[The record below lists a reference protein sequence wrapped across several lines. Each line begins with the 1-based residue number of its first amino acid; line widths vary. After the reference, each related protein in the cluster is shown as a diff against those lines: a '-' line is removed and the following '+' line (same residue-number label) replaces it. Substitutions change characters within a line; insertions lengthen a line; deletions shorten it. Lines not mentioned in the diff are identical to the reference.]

1 MGEVCS
7 SLAEQ
12 MARDAEGATKFVRI
26 VVTGARSD
34 ADAVIAARAIA
45 ASQLV
50 QCSLYGGDPYWGR
63 VLSEIGASGAYCDPE
78 RVDIDYGGVTVCR
91 DGIACAHDE
100 AALAAVMAAPRARPC
115 APSCTSATAKRPMLT
130 TDLSP
135 AYIAENMTD
144 VVTARPRPSTD
155 AQARLADAGAKAAIL
170 ADALPYIREFAG
182 KIVVVKYGGHAMD
195 DPALAELFATDV
207 VLMRLVGM
215 QPVVVHGGGPQISDL
230 MRRLGKEPEFVNG
243 QRVTDAETVDIVRM
257 VLVGKVNREIV
268 ASVNR
273 HGSYAVGLSGEDA
286 GLLRVT
292 ARDPALGF
300 VGDVE
305 AVDPTIVQRLL
316 REELIP
322 VIATVGVDDDGQA
335 YNVNADTVAA
345 AIAAALGAEKLV
357 YLTDVAGALRAL
369 ARRDVADLAR
379 RHRRASSTCSPSGA
393 VGEGMIPK
401 VESCIAALRGGVRAR
416 TCSTA
421 GCRTHCCSSSSP
433 AKGSERW

>member
-1 MGEVCS
+1 
-7 SLAEQ
+7 
-12 MARDAEGATKFVRI
+12 
-26 VVTGARSD
+26 VTAPLSTESPP
-34 ADAVIAARAIA
+34 I
-45 ASQLV
+45 
-50 QCSLYGGDPYWGR
+50 
-63 VLSEIGASGAYCDPE
+63 LSE
-78 RVDIDYGGVTVCR
+78 
-91 DGIACAHDE
+91 
-100 AALAAVMAAPRARPC
+100 
-115 APSCTSATAKRPMLT
+115 
-130 TDLSP
+130 
-135 AYIAENMTD
+135 
-144 VVTARPRPSTD
+144 

-182 KIVVVKYGGHAMD
+182 KVVVVKYGGHAMD

-230 MRRLGKEPEFVNG
+230 MHRLGKKPEFVNG
-243 QRVTDAETVDIVRM
+243 QRVTDAETIDIVRM

-305 AVDPTIVQRLL
+305 TVDPTIVQRLL

-322 VIATVGVDDDGQA
+322 VIATVGVDEAGQA

-345 AIAAALGAEKLV
+345 SIAAALGAEKLV
-357 YLTDVAGALRAL
+357 YLTDVTGLYERWPDEASLISRV
-369 ARRDVADLAR
+369 DVAGLERLLA
-379 RHRRASSTCSPSGA
+379 SGA
-393 VGEGMIPK
+393 VSEGMIPK
-401 VESCIAALRGGVRAR
+401 VESCIAALRGGVARAHVLDGR
-416 TCSTA
+416 LPHALLLEFFTREGVGTMV
-421 GCRTHCCSSSSP
+421 TP
-433 AKGSERW
+433 